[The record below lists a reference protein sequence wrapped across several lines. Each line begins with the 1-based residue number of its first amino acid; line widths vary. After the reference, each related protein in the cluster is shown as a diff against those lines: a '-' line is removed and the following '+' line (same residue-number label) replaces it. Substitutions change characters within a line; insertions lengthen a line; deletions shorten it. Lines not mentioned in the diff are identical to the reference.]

1 MTADEDAH
9 DGKSAMQKR
18 TIDEDLRED
27 VLRRARSVTELLKTA
42 APRIEAAR
50 ELPPDVLKAMFDARL
65 FRLLLPRSVG
75 GDEIDLETHAM
86 ALETIASADAS
97 TAWVMS
103 QGSGCSMSAAFLAPD
118 VAQRWFG
125 APNAVLAWGAGI
137 QGKAIA
143 VDGGYRVTGTWTF
156 NSGSRHATL
165 IGGHSFVCESDGS
178 RRLRSDG
185 RPQDRTMLFA
195 RSKADIDD
203 VWDVVGLRGTGSD
216 TVHVRD
222 LFVPAED
229 TIDRDEYAECREP
242 GTLYKFSTTLAYG
255 VGFGALML
263 GIAQG
268 MLDELTALAMT
279 KTPRGAT
286 ISLRESPVFQTDLAQ
301 FQARCQ
307 AARAYLHATVRD
319 VWREVEETGEITI
332 AQRARMKLTTTWVIN
347 HCFEVVKDCY
357 RAAGQS
363 AIHPKGPFERR
374 MRDAMTASQQTQARA
389 SNYVTVGRTL
399 LGLEP
404 DNMAFL

>member
-1 MTADEDAH
+1 
-9 DGKSAMQKR
+9 MQKR
-18 TIDEDLRED
+18 STDLSLRED
-27 VLRRARSVTELLKTA
+27 VLARARGVTELLKA
-42 APRIEAAR
+42 AGPRIEATR
-50 ELPPDVLKAMFDARL
+50 ELPPDVLSAMHQACL
-65 FRLLLPRSVG
+65 FRLLMPRSVG

-86 ALETIASADAS
+86 ALETIARADAS

-103 QGSGCSMSAAFLAPD
+103 QGSGCSMAAAFLSPEA
-118 VAQRWFG
+118 AERWFG
-125 APNAVLAWGAGI
+125 AQNAVLAWGAGI
-137 QGKAIA
+137 QGKAVA
-143 VDGGYRVTGTWTF
+143 VEGGYRVTGTWTF

-165 IGGHSFVCESDGS
+165 LGGHSYIHESDGS
-178 RRLRSDG
+178 RRLGPDG
-185 RPQDRTMLFA
+185 APRNRTMLFE

-216 TVHVRD
+216 TIRVTD
-222 LFVPAED
+222 LFVREED
-229 TIDRDEYAECREP
+229 TIDRDSLEECREP

-255 VGFGALML
+255 VGFSALML

-268 MLDELTALAMT
+268 MLDELQALAMT
-279 KTPRGAT
+279 KTPRAAT
-286 ISLRESPVFQTDLAQ
+286 TSLRENPVFQSELAQ
-301 FQARCQ
+301 FHARCQ
-307 AARAYLHATVRD
+307 AARSYLHVTT
-319 VWREVEETGEITI
+319 REVWDEVAAAGEITI

-374 MRDAMTASQQTQARA
+374 MRDAMTASQQTQGRA

-404 DNMAFL
+404 DSLTYL